1 MEKLETLLDRHN
13 VEWQVINFLKYYVKD
28 IITFRPMILSIP
40 IGRFAHMDQSIPW
53 QTDHRFCWQTNA
65 ANAIAA

>member
-40 IGRFAHMDQSIPW
+40 IP
-53 QTDHRFCWQTNA
+53 
-65 ANAIAA
+65 